1 MERNHRVLHQD
12 SLEADI
18 EVGDFQVIPRPEE
31 LIKSHLRSSGAKVK
45 KSKEK
50 SASKEFSAKKESKS
64 KSSIKEKSSKSM
76 SKSRLKAAEKKQR
89 EKELDK
95 KFELFLHS
103 AKHAMCKHS
112 SKSETSSKMSN
123 LESDKQK
130 SSAESGE
137 NVAEDQHLKIMEEPA
152 FTAQERLKVLNARD
166 NFIRL
171 NIKSEETERKKV
183 TGSCPDMC
191 PEKERYSRI
200 AKNCLSVLE
209 MKVALDPK

>member
-1 MERNHRVLHQD
+1 
-12 SLEADI
+12 
-18 EVGDFQVIPRPEE
+18 
-31 LIKSHLRSSGAKVK
+31 
-45 KSKEK
+45 
-50 SASKEFSAKKESKS
+50 
-64 KSSIKEKSSKSM
+64 M

-103 AKHAMCKHS
+103 AKHAMSKHS
-112 SKSETSSKMSN
+112 SKSETSTKISN

-166 NFIRL
+166 SLIRL

-183 TGSCPDMC
+183 IGSCPDMC

-209 MKVALDPK
+209 MKMALDPKTSSRDADHRYMIKEYSRSSADQQEPLPHELRPVSVLKFTMDYIICNLMDMQLDAVTIRDWYDFIWNR